1 VPEFNS
7 GTVTKWKAGIQFWH
21 RHKME
26 SRNSIL
32 RVLVIASD
40 SEAIPFVYQFV
51 NGKKLTKEIYNGT
64 GIKRILENNRLDTL
78 NKLREKGINPFF

>member
-1 VPEFNS
+1 
-7 GTVTKWKAGIQFWH
+7 
-21 RHKME
+21 ME

-51 NGKKLTKEIYNGT
+51 NGKKLAKEIYNGT
-64 GIKRILENNRLDTL
+64 GIKYFG
-78 NKLREKGINPFF
+78 K

>member
-1 VPEFNS
+1 MVPEFS
-7 GTVTKWKAGIQFWH
+7 AGIQFRH

-51 NGKKLTKEIYNGT
+51 NGKKLAKEIYNGT
-64 GIKRILENNRLDTL
+64 GIKRFG
-78 NKLREKGINPFF
+78 K